1 MQAKITYAK
10 FPINYFISDICVH
23 INAKTQTMKH
33 ILYMLALLML
43 PALLSAQIYQ
53 EVKVHASAGGLRTIA
68 SLGIAVDEGIYR
80 NGTWGTVLS
89 EGEVAKIIKAG
100 FTVDVIRQD
109 YSKYISGRNK
119 AALQEIDGINKQIRT
134 KSAMSYPY
142 PVPVHF
148 ELGSMGGYYTPD
160 EVLNELDSMR
170 YFYPN
175 LISTKA
181 AVGNML
187 TFEGRSIY
195 YVKISNTPDENSAK
209 PRIEYNSLIHAREPM
224 GMQQLMFFM
233 WYLLENYNT
242 NAGVKYLV
250 DNLELYFIPVMNP
263 DGYAY
268 NYLTDPAGG
277 GMWRK
282 NRKNTGSGYYGV
294 DLNRNFSY
302 EWGYDNIGSSPD
314 PWSETYR
321 GSSPFSETETQDFR
335 NFCVAKTF
343 SMVYNYHTYADET
356 LYPWCYITEPTPDS
370 LTEYAFTDHMMAQNG
385 YVCGTAGLV
394 LYNTNGDAMD
404 WEYGETTLKPGIICF
419 TTETGN
425 DYDGFWPVVGR
436 ILPLAEENVYANLE
450 AARLTLP
457 YAEVTDMGTVINPR
471 RDGYFPFRF
480 KRLGLTGNTDY
491 TVSVKP
497 LDTLLFASVGP
508 AKIIHDPARHALYT
522 DSVSYSLKPGIRIG
536 QPYRYIWQI
545 NNGLT
550 ITSDTIT
557 KYYGWPMVLLSD
569 SCNTMDNWTSSHWN
583 VSGRAYHS
591 ASKSLADSP
600 NGPYGDYIQYN
611 VSLKNNIPVTES
623 PVAVIEFWIRYGI
636 EKSMDYAQFSTSLDN
651 GTNWT
656 KQSTRFTNKGSTD
669 QDFPNPI
676 YDGFT
681 NWDQDRVVLQNTA
694 GGELLA
700 MFSMNSNYD
709 GVQGDG
715 IYVDDF
721 KVSVVDM
728 TYNATDPGG
737 LILGFISDAM
747 PNPAIAGLA
756 VNYQLPGKETGNC
769 RFQLFDSRGIII
781 KELPLNSSEGSIK
794 FDVSGLPAGI
804 YLYRINGDFGT
815 SAVKKLLV
823 AH

>member
-1 MQAKITYAK
+1 
-10 FPINYFISDICVH
+10 
-23 INAKTQTMKH
+23 MKH
-33 ILYMLALLML
+33 ILYILSLLIL

-53 EVKVHASAGGLRTIA
+53 EVKVHASRGSIRTIA

-80 NGTWGTVLS
+80 NGTWGNVLS
-89 EGEVAKIIKAG
+89 EGEVAKIRYAG
-100 FTVDVIRQD
+100 FTVDVIRQN
-109 YSKYISGRNK
+109 YSKYISERNK
-119 AALQEIDGINKQIRT
+119 SALTEIREINKQIRT

-148 ELGSMGGYYTPD
+148 ELGSMGGYYTLN

-181 AVGNML
+181 AVGSML
-187 TFEGRSIY
+187 TVEGRNVY
-195 YVKISNTPDENSAK
+195 YVKISNTPDANTAK
-209 PRIEYNSLIHAREPM
+209 PRIQYNSLIHAREPM

-242 NAGVKYLV
+242 NAEVKYLI

-268 NYLTDPAGG
+268 NFQTEPYGG

-282 NRKNTGSGYYGV
+282 NRKNTGSGYFGV

-302 EWGYDNIGSSPD
+302 QWGYDDIGSSPD
-314 PWSETYR
+314 PWAETYR
-321 GSSPFSETETQDFR
+321 GSSAFSETETRDFR
-335 NFCVAKTF
+335 DFCMAKTF
-343 SMVYNYHTYADET
+343 KMVYNYHTYADET
-356 LYPWCYITEPTPDS
+356 MYPWCYITEPTPDS
-370 LTEYAFTDHMMAQNG
+370 LTEYAFTGHMMAKNG
-385 YVCGTAGLV
+385 YVSGTPGLV
-394 LYNTNGDAMD
+394 LYNTNGDALD
-404 WEYGETTLKPGIICF
+404 WEYGEATLKPSIICF

-425 DYDGFWPVVGR
+425 DYDGFWPMVGR

-450 AARLTLP
+450 AAWLTLP
-457 YAEVTDMGTVINPR
+457 YAEVTDMGTVINPK

-508 AKIIHDPARHALYT
+508 AKIIHNPVQHALYT
-522 DSVSYSLKPGIRIG
+522 DSVSYSLKPGIRTG

-545 NNGLT
+545 DNGLT
-550 ITSDTIT
+550 ITSDTVT
-557 KYYGWPMVLLSD
+557 KYYGWPMVLLND
-569 SCNTMDNWTSSHWN
+569 SCNTMDNWTSGYWN
-583 VSGRAYHS
+583 TSTRASHS
-591 ASKSLADSP
+591 AFKSLADSP
-600 NGPYGDYIQYN
+600 IGPYSDYIHYN
-611 VSLKNNIPVTES
+611 VSLKNKITITES
-623 PVAVIEFWIRYGI
+623 PVAVIEFWVRYGI
-636 EKSMDYAQFSTSLDN
+636 EKSMDYAQFSTSLNN
-651 GTNWT
+651 GSSWT
-656 KQSTRFTNKGSTD
+656 KQSTRYTNNGSTQ

-681 NWDQDRVVLQNTA
+681 NWDQDRVLLQNTA

-700 MFSMNSNYD
+700 MFSMNSNSNMIEGD
-709 GVQGDG
+709 GV
-715 IYVDDF
+715 YVDDF

-728 TYNATDPGG
+728 TFSVTDPGG
-737 LILGFISDAM
+737 SILGFISGPM
-747 PNPAIAGLA
+747 PNPAIAGLI
-756 VNYQLPGKETGNC
+756 VNYQLPCKETGNC
-769 RFQLFDSRGIII
+769 RFQLFDSRSVML
-781 KELPLNSSEGSIK
+781 KELPLTSSEGSIK
-794 FDVSGLPAGI
+794 FDVTDLPSGI
-804 YLYRINGDFGT
+804 YLYRIKGDFGT
-815 SAVKKLLV
+815 TAVKKLVV